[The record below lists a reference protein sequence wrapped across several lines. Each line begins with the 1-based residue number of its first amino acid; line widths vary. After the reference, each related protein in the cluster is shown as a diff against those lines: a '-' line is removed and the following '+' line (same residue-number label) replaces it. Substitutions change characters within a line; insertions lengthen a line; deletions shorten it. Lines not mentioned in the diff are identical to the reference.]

1 MKGKVRLEN
10 ICQLI
15 KQQSSNIFC
24 VTATIVVFGLL
35 NQNETIDGF
44 AAFTNSEHFSIISVS
59 SLFGGFLF
67 TGLGIIISGLGTER
81 IRRLDRFGYM
91 NKFYTTIYLAITFN
105 IVTIISAVFL
115 ISLKMSDVI
124 VDALVIIEQ
133 IFLYL
138 SIIFFV
144 KCMLD
149 LKKIVKMIRDE

>member
-67 TGLGIIISGLGTER
+67 TGLAELVGVSRNTVSSIETGQ
-81 IRRLDRFGYM
+81 
-91 NKFYTTIYLAITFN
+91 FN
-105 IVTIISAVFL
+105 PTAKL
-115 ISLKMSDVI
+115 
-124 VDALVIIEQ
+124 ALVLCIA
-133 IFLYL
+133 
-138 SIIFFV
+138 
-144 KCMLD
+144 LD
-149 LKKIVKMIRDE
+149 KKFEELFYFD